1 MEHPSAKTIAA
12 VALAAFAVYLG
23 IYYWPTIERF
33 IGLIASSLAPIVLGF
48 VLAYPLNILMSF
60 FERHLLPGSTHP
72 VVQRLRPLASLVI
85 AVAALAGIVAA
96 VVVLVVP
103 QLIDCIRLLVSEVP
117 VALSALGAWL
127 EEAGILT
134 PETLD
139 AAADSLAAFDWKA
152 GVGDAAQ
159 LVMHGV
165 VGAVSGIASGVATFV
180 LAFVFALFVLLGK
193 HKLSG
198 QFNLVLERYL
208 PGCVLGRVRYVAGIV
223 DDCFHRFLVGQC
235 AEAAILGVLCAL
247 GMVLLGLPHPMM
259 IGALTA
265 FMALIPIVGALLS
278 GIIGAFLI
286 LMESPLQALV
296 FLVFIIV
303 LQQLEGDLIYP
314 HVVGSSIQLPGIW
327 VLAAVTVGGGAFGI
341 AGMFVGVPLAAV
353 VYRLI
358 RNDVYARRPH
368 TAGDGAAG
376 RP

>member
-1 MEHPSAKTIAA
+1 MEHASAKTIAT

-33 IGLIASSLAPIVLGF
+33 IGLIASSLAPIALGF

-60 FERHLLPGSTHP
+60 FERHLLPGSAHP

-103 QLIDCIRLLVSEVP
+103 QLLDCIRLLVSEVP

-208 PGCVLGRVRYVAGIV
+208 PGRALGRVRYVAGIV

-235 AEAAILGVLCAL
+235 TEAAILGVLCAL

-341 AGMFVGVPLAAV
+341 AGIFVGVPLAAV

-368 TAGDGAAG
+368 AAG
-376 RP
+376 ESGADRP